1 MKVTLNVDFEVEPEK
16 DLTKKE
22 EANVMGMMVRVS
34 KHRLG
39 ALIGRRL
46 GGEVE
51 PVGWE
56 VTVRGL
62 EVAGKSKVK

>member
-1 MKVTLNVDFEVEPEK
+1 MKVTLTVDFEVEPEK
-16 DLTKKE
+16 ELTKKE
-22 EANVMGMMVRVS
+22 EANIMGMMVRVS

-46 GGEVE
+46 GGEVQ

-56 VTVRGL
+56 VTVTHL
-62 EVAGKSKVK
+62 DVAGQSKVK

>member
-1 MKVTLNVDFEVEPEK
+1 MKVTLTVDFEVESEK

-22 EANVMGMMVRVS
+22 EANVTGMLVRVS

-46 GGEVE
+46 GGEKQT
-51 PVGWE
+51 VGWE
-56 VTVRGL
+56 VDVNAIQVRG
-62 EVAGKSKVK
+62 ESKVK

>member
-1 MKVTLNVDFEVEPEK
+1 MKVALKVEFEVEPEK
-16 DLTKKE
+16 ELTKKE
-22 EANVMGMMVRVS
+22 EANIMGMLVRVA

-46 GGEVE
+46 GGEVQ

-56 VTVRGL
+56 ITVKEL
-62 EVAGKSKVK
+62 EVSGQSKVK